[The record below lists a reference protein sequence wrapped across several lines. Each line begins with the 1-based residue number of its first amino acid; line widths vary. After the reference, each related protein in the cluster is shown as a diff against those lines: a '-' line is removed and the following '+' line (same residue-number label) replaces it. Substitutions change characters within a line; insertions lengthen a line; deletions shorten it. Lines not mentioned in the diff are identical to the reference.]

1 MLVGYCL
8 CRDGIRIIVCD
19 EGGITA
25 PQLRESSQLDEG
37 GRGLQVVD
45 MIAARWGYFRVGRA
59 QVVWCDLG
67 GPIESTVP
75 SDAWAWLS
83 AVIATAARLRLAPP
97 LALFSVHR

>member
-45 MIAARWGYFRVGRA
+45 MIAARWGY
-59 QVVWCDLG
+59 
-67 GPIESTVP
+67 
-75 SDAWAWLS
+75 
-83 AVIATAARLRLAPP
+83 LRLAPP
-97 LALFSVHR
+97 LALFSVPR